1 MKNCIIQQKNPPK
14 GTGSTLDM
22 QKKSSMNVE
31 AEQLEMNQN
40 ETQKEN
46 TFN

>member
-1 MKNCIIQQKNPPK
+1 MKNCIIQQKNSPK

-22 QKKSSMNVE
+22 QKESSMNVE